1 MFFQK
6 VSYYLIKLMKV
17 VIGNYTFLH
26 ISSSGVPAY
35 WSGYFSTRP
44 FMKKLSRE
52 LASSLRASEILFTW
66 AYNLALR
73 MENKAMVKT
82 FEANYMTL
90 IKARTNLALF
100 QHHDAITGTGEI
112 RICPKNVGS
121 VGFKIILT
129 VYSFFKKRTL

>member
-1 MFFQK
+1 
-6 VSYYLIKLMKV
+6 
-17 VIGNYTFLH
+17 
-26 ISSSGVPAY
+26 
-35 WSGYFSTRP
+35 
-44 FMKKLSRE
+44 MKKLSRE

-112 RICPKNVGS
+112 RISPRIVGS
-121 VGFKIILT
+121 VCFKILLAVKLGYFAGYI
-129 VYSFFKKRTL
+129 FFLKKRTI

>member
-6 VSYYLIKLMKV
+6 VSNNLIKLMKI

-100 QHHDAITGTGEI
+100 QHHDAITGTGE
-112 RICPKNVGS
+112 KEAQ
-121 VGFKIILT
+121 KL
-129 VYSFFKKRTL
+129 

>member
-6 VSYYLIKLMKV
+6 VSNYLIKLMMV

-26 ISSSGVPAY
+26 MSSSGVPAY

-112 RICPKNVGS
+112 RISPRIVGS
-121 VGFKIILT
+121 VCFKILLAIKL
-129 VYSFFKKRTL
+129 